1 LGEET
6 GKPFSEQ
13 GISPVDS
20 GTQLY
25 PAAVG
30 LMVIH
35 LIGFRFGCDEVR
47 VGLASQLE
55 AENLAPP
62 ANDQRFRSQPGRE
75 KISATFRALPLV

>member
-1 LGEET
+1 
-6 GKPFSEQ
+6 
-13 GISPVDS
+13 
-20 GTQLY
+20 
-25 PAAVG
+25 
-30 LMVIH
+30 MVIH